1 MKNEDF
7 NLILNDIRKNNE
19 RFTISIGKFD
29 TDEITGCFTPAYNSA
44 TITINKFSLLS
55 DNVIVLKAWY
65 YRFNLGDDFSEYLK
79 SNEEITLNINDAAES
94 GYVGS
99 RYFTVDDVDFINT
112 SIPYLLPID
121 PKAKS
126 LKLFVINDD
135 VVV

>member
-29 TDEITGCFTPAYNSA
+29 VDEITACFTPAYNSA

-55 DNVIVLKAWY
+55 DNVIVMKARY
-65 YRFNLGDDFSEYLK
+65 YRFKFGDDFSEYLK
-79 SNEEITLNINDAAES
+79 SNEEITLNINDATES
-94 GYVGS
+94 GYIGS

-112 SIPYLLPID
+112 SIPYLQPLD
-121 PKAKS
+121 PKANS

-135 VVV
+135 IV